1 MEAVGGRLALVGSVN
16 NPVTLLAKGPA
27 EVRQEVWR
35 DLEAGIPLIA
45 PECAIPLET
54 RVENLQAIVPAVC
67 DWAASNRP

>member
-1 MEAVGGRLALVGSVN
+1 
-16 NPVTLLAKGPA
+16 VTLLAKGPA